1 MRSSPNFLAVNR
13 REVDGQLPEREV
25 VRRRRD
31 EISLGDLEITLK
43 VSYKTLALVFLI
55 FNVLSHIIDSLL

>member
-1 MRSSPNFLAVNR
+1 VNR